1 LDIKPLKYAFSSP
14 EDEAAY
20 CQKYALRVLNSR
32 AVSVFELKMKM
43 LRKGFS
49 EEAAESVIDRLRE
62 ASLLDDKAYTEELT
76 HSYAN
81 RGYGRRRIDVE
92 LRRRGVY
99 NEFSDTAQ
107 ESYEELDTNE
117 GEEDGGILCEKYLRK
132 LLDRMHPDNEDE
144 DEEFSLGFEER
155 QTLRMRLLRR
165 GFSSDEIEH
174 AMKKLL
180 I

>member
-1 LDIKPLKYAFSSP
+1 MDIKPLKYAFSSF
-14 EDEAAY
+14 EDEVEY
-20 CQKYALRVLNSR
+20 GKKYALRVLNSR

-62 ASLLDDKAYTEELT
+62 AGLLDDKAYTEELT

-99 NEFSDTAQ
+99 DEFSETAQ
-107 ESYEELDTNE
+107 ESYEELDTSG
-117 GEEDGGILCEKYLRK
+117 GEEDGGVLCEKYLRK
-132 LLDRMHPDNEDE
+132 LLDRMRPNDDE
-144 DEEFSLGFEER
+144 DEPSLNFEEK
-155 QTLRMRLLRR
+155 QALRVRLLRR
-165 GFSSDEIEH
+165 GFSADEIEL

-180 I
+180 F